1 MTRGKL
7 FGPSPPVAGRSQKF
21 SEVAGPGEK
30 STMLRILTAGE
41 SHGKALVVIIEG
53 MPAGLPIREEAINR
67 ELSRRQK
74 GYGRG
79 ARMKIE
85 QDRVEILSGIRGGKS
100 LGSPIALKID
110 NKDWANWQ
118 KIMDVAQDDLGQA
131 KVVHHP
137 RPGHTDL
144 PGGIKYDH
152 HDLRNILERA
162 SARETAARV
171 AAGSLARFLLGEF
184 GASLVG
190 HVINLGGV
198 RTGVDR
204 PSVQEITRLSE
215 ESELRCID
223 KTVEAQ
229 MIARI
234 DEAKKKGDSLGGV
247 VEIVVEGL
255 PVGLGSHVQWDRKLD
270 GLLAQS
276 VMSIQAIKGVEI
288 GMGFASADHAGS
300 EVHDEIFFD
309 KKRKKFYRKRNN
321 AGGLEGGITNGEPLV
336 LRAVMKPLST
346 LYTPLQSVNII
357 TKEPYEAA
365 VERTDITAVPAAAV
379 IAENCV
385 AFTLAQVLLEKFG
398 GDSIKEIHRNYEGYL
413 KQVEEF

>member
-1 MTRGKL
+1 
-7 FGPSPPVAGRSQKF
+7 
-21 SEVAGPGEK
+21 
-30 STMLRILTAGE
+30 MLRFLTAGE
-41 SHGKALVVIIEG
+41 SHGKALLVIVEG
-53 MPAGLPIREEAINR
+53 LPAGLSVKEDAINDQ
-67 ELSRRQK
+67 LARRQK

-79 ARMKIE
+79 GRMKIE
-85 QDRVEILSGIRGGKS
+85 QDKAEILSGIRGGKTI
-100 LGSPIALKID
+100 GSPIAIKID

-152 HDLRNILERA
+152 HDLRNILERS

-171 AAGSLARFLLGEF
+171 AAGSLARLLLEEVGV
-184 GASLVG
+184 SLVG

-198 RTGVDR
+198 RTGSDR
-204 PSVQEITRLSE
+204 PSVSEIARLSE
-215 ESELRCID
+215 TSELRCID
-223 KTVEAQ
+223 KMVEAQ

-234 DEAKKKGDSLGGV
+234 DDAKKSGDSLGGV
-247 VEIVVEGL
+247 FEVVVEGL

-270 GLLAQS
+270 GQLAQS

-336 LRAVMKPLST
+336 IRAVMKPLST
-346 LYTPLQSVNII
+346 LYRPLQSVNII
-357 TKEPYEAA
+357 TKEPYEAT
-365 VERTDITAVPAAAV
+365 VERTDITAVPAAAM

-385 AFTLAQVLLEKFG
+385 AFTLAQALLEKFG
-398 GDSIKEIHRNYEGYL
+398 GDSIKEIRRNFEGYL